1 MDWHVVLAVALVSL
15 IALPHVL
22 RIERVAPTTG
32 AAVWFFALCLR
43 ALGAVVFAAYMLI
56 YLPETS
62 RFAGFVDWCVHL
74 ALPLISLNVHLPALR
89 LADGAAVIPTVV
101 LGLSLAYAGFRM
113 LRARF
118 YARRL
123 ITRMT
128 IGDGPLGSTV
138 LASEEVLLAVTQLG
152 PPRLLISG
160 KTLETLDEEEL
171 AAGLQHEL
179 GHLRRA
185 HRPILLV
192 ASVLRALARWQPG
205 AKTAYRELCF
215 SLERDAD
222 EYALRQ
228 TRDPLALASAICK
241 AALAQRRTVPV
252 LGLRGETRVSLRLEY
267 LLAGGRQ
274 RAGAHVERA
283 AQMLAALMFALVL
296 FMAVAAPVWAL
307 ARPGSLPH
315 VPVSGWDC

>member
-1 MDWHVVLAVALVSL
+1 VPHLLIAGILVSL
-15 IALPHVL
+15 IALPHLL
-22 RIERVAPTTG
+22 RLERVAPTSA

-43 ALGAVVFAAYMLI
+43 ALAAVAFATYMLI
-56 YLPETS
+56 YLPQTP
-62 RFAGFVDWCVHL
+62 RFAGFADWCFNVVVPLVSLDVHV
-74 ALPLISLNVHLPALR
+74 PGLR
-89 LADGAAVIPTVV
+89 LADGAAVIPTFV
-101 LGLSLAYAGFRM
+101 LGISLAAAGFHL

-123 ITRMT
+123 VKQLS

-152 PPRLLISG
+152 PPRLLVSG

-185 HRPILLV
+185 HRPILLA

-205 AKTAYRELCF
+205 AKAAYRELSF

-222 EYALRQ
+222 EYALEQ
-228 TRDPLALASAICK
+228 TRNPLALASAICK
-241 AALAQRRTVPV
+241 AALAQRDAIPAM
-252 LGLRGETRVSLRLEY
+252 GLRGESRVSLRLEY

-274 RAGAHVERA
+274 RAGARVERA
-283 AQMLAALMFALVL
+283 AQMLAALMLALVL
-296 FMAVAAPVWAL
+296 FMAVAAPVWAM

-315 VPVSGWDC
+315 VPGSLGWHC

>member
-1 MDWHVVLAVALVSL
+1 MDWHLVLAVSLVSL
-15 IALPHVL
+15 IALPHLVP
-22 RIERVAPTTG
+22 IERVAPTTG
-32 AAVWFFALCLR
+32 AAVWFFGLCLR
-43 ALGAVVFAAYMLI
+43 ALAAVVFAAYMLI
-56 YLPETS
+56 YLPQTP
-62 RFAGFVDWCVHL
+62 RFAGFVDWCFHV
-74 ALPLISLNVHLPALR
+74 ALPVVSLNVHVPGIR
-89 LADGAAVIPTVV
+89 LADGMAVVPTLV

-123 ITRMT
+123 IRQS
-128 IGDGPLGSTV
+128 IGHGPLGSTV
-138 LASEEVLLAVTQLG
+138 LASEELLIAVTQLG

-179 GHLRRA
+179 GHLHRA

-205 AKTAYRELCF
+205 SKAAYRELCF

-222 EYALRQ
+222 EYALQQ

-241 AALAQRRTVPV
+241 AGLAQRRTVPV
-252 LGLRGETRVSLRLEY
+252 LGLRGDTRVTLRLEY

-274 RAGAHVERA
+274 RAGAHFERA
-283 AQMLAALMFALVL
+283 AQMLAALMLAVVL
-296 FMAVAAPVWAL
+296 FMAVAAPAWAI
-307 ARPGSLPH
+307 AEPGTLPH
-315 VPVSGWDC
+315 LPASGWHC